1 MTQEELD
8 RIKWE
13 KSVNLG
19 FDACGSFDFCTRCDK
34 YQSDPCIKAFNKYN
48 GVEEKTMVVELHEDH
63 VVEVEPKKVAEKPA
77 TTTATKATKK
87 PSTKSAT
94 KTTAKA
100 PAKKTTAKASTTKK
114 TTTKASTTKAK
125 TTKK

>member
-19 FDACGSFDFCTRCDK
+19 YDACGSFNYCSKCDK
-34 YQSDPCIKAFNKYN
+34 YQQNPCLKAFNKYN
-48 GVEEKTMVVELHEDH
+48 GVEEKTLVVDVEQSK
-63 VVEVEPKKVAEKPA
+63 VVAAVEPKA
-77 TTTATKATKK
+77 
-87 PSTKSAT
+87 PSK
-94 KTTAKA
+94 KTT
-100 PAKKTTAKASTTKK
+100 KKTTAKKATKKKSTTKK
-114 TTTKASTTKAK
+114 STTKSTKKTTSKSSK